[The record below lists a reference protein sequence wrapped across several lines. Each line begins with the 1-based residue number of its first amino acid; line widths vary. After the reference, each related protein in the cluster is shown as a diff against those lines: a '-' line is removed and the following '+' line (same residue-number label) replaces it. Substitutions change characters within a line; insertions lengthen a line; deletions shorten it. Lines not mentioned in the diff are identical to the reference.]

1 MTPLPAGRFAVG
13 HHHRIGDG
21 WLTGTTV
28 VLCPPGTVGGAD
40 QRGGAPGTRET
51 DLLDPR
57 NLVDS
62 VDAVVLSGGSAYG
75 LEAATGVVHW
85 LAERG
90 RGWPVT
96 RDDPSLVV
104 PIVPGAVIFDL
115 DRGRW
120 GHRPDAEFGRLAC
133 EAAREVGQDTP
144 PARGTVGAGTGASVG
159 GLKGGVGWATGR
171 VADVEV
177 AALAVVN
184 GVGSAVDPLTGGLYA
199 DLDHRYRTPAR
210 DELSRLPKRPHRPLN
225 TTIGVVLTDARL
237 TKAQCQKVAG
247 IAQDGLARGVRPA
260 HTMFDGDTVFTLAS
274 GHVEVGEVWAFDR
287 LLEAA
292 ADMFAF
298 AVRDAV
304 VSASSAGG
312 LQCYRDL
319 FPSAGIAGPSS

>member
-1 MTPLPAGRFAVG
+1 MNPLPAGRFAIG

-28 VLCPPGTVGGAD
+28 VLCPAGTVGGVD

-51 DLLDPR
+51 DLLEPR
-57 NLVDS
+57 NLVDT

-75 LEAATGVVHW
+75 LDAATGVVHW
-85 LAERG
+85 LAEHG
-90 RGWPVT
+90 RGWPVGS
-96 RDDPSLVV
+96 DPSLVV

-115 DRGRW
+115 PRGRW

-133 EAAREVGQDTP
+133 EAAREVDPDTP

-159 GLKGGVGWATGR
+159 GIQGGVGWATGR
-171 VADVEV
+171 TETAEV

-184 GVGSAVDPLTGGLYA
+184 GAGSAVDPLTGRLYA
-199 DLDHRYRTPAR
+199 DLDHAYRTPSR
-210 DELSRLPKRPHRPLN
+210 DELGRLPKRRRRLLN

-247 IAQDGLARGVRPA
+247 IAQDGLARAVRPA
-260 HTMFDGDTVFTLAS
+260 HTMFDGDTVFTLAA
-274 GHVEVGEVWAFDR
+274 GRVDVDDVWAFDR
-287 LLEAA
+287 LLEVA
-292 ADMFAF
+292 ADVFTF

-304 VSASSAGG
+304 VSASSADG
-312 LQCYRDL
+312 LPCYRDL
-319 FPSAGIAGPSS
+319 FPSAAIPDPSS

>member
-1 MTPLPAGRFAVG
+1 MPAGRFAVG
-13 HHHRIGDG
+13 HHQRIGDG

-28 VLCPPGTVGGAD
+28 VLCPPGTVGGVD

-51 DLLDPR
+51 DLLEPR

-62 VDAVVLSGGSAYG
+62 VNAVVLSGGSAYG
-75 LEAATGVVHW
+75 LDAATGVVHW

-90 RGWPVT
+90 RGWPVGS
-96 RDDPSLVV
+96 DPSLVV

-115 DRGRW
+115 PRGRW
-120 GHRPDAEFGRLAC
+120 GHHPDAEFGRLAC
-133 EAAREVGQDTP
+133 EAAHEVGPDSP

-159 GLKGGVGWATGR
+159 GMQGGLGWATAR
-171 VADVEV
+171 VGDVDLS
-177 AALAVVN
+177 ALAVVN
-184 GVGSAVDPLTGGLYA
+184 GAGSAVDPLTGELYS
-199 DLDHRYRTPAR
+199 DLDHRYRAPSR
-210 DELSRLPKRPHRPLN
+210 DELSRLPKRHHRPLN

-247 IAQDGLARGVRPA
+247 IAQDGIARAVRPA

-274 GHVEVGEVWAFDR
+274 GRVEVGDVRSFDR

-292 ADMFAF
+292 ADLFTF

-319 FPSAGIAGPSS
+319 FPSVTRDR

>member
-13 HHHRIGDG
+13 HHQRIGDG

-28 VLCPPGTVGGAD
+28 VLCPAGTVGGVD

-51 DLLDPR
+51 DLLEPR

-75 LEAATGVVHW
+75 LDAATGVVHW

-90 RGWPVT
+90 KGWPVGS
-96 RDDPSLVV
+96 DPSLVV
-104 PIVPGAVIFDL
+104 PIVPGAVIFDI

-133 EAAREVGQDTP
+133 ESARPVGPDEP
-144 PARGTVGAGTGASVG
+144 PRRGTVGAGTGASVG

-171 VADVEV
+171 ADDVEV

-184 GVGSAVDPLTGGLYA
+184 GVGSTVDPLTGRLHA
-199 DLDHRYRTPAR
+199 DLDHTLPAPAR
-210 DELSRLPKRPHRPLN
+210 DELSRLPKRRSRPFN

-247 IAQDGLARGVRPA
+247 TAQDGLARAVRPA
-260 HTMFDGDTVFTLAS
+260 HTMFDGDTIFTLAS
-274 GHVEVGEVWAFDR
+274 GPVDVDDVWAYNR
-287 LLEAA
+287 LLEVA
-292 ADMFAF
+292 ADVFTF

-319 FPSAGIAGPSS
+319 FPSAGIPDPSS